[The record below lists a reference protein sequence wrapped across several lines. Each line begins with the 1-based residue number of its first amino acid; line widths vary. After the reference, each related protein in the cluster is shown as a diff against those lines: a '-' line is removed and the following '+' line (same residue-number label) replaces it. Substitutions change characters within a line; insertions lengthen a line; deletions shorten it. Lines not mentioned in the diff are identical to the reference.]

1 MNDDNDLRA
10 LYLASQEDVHAPE
23 QLKERTL
30 ELLDDNDA
38 VLASAALE
46 PAASARKQRFMGLGR
61 KPFYGIAACLALAA
75 LGFGAVQAMMHTNE
89 SAADV
94 GALEMTNLDFTV
106 KAYAAGTQS
115 PLAAG
120 DNGMIVFGHTSDL
133 SQSSPEWDDNGTY
146 TGCLFKVEA
155 EGVKTVQ
162 AHISKGMLYRYD
174 TQNVSYA
181 SNSELLYEASTWK
194 PLKRGLGEHLSA
206 YDKVAVG
213 IANDGLS
220 KDDPN
225 KTYQVQMSKRL
236 GQTAELNYDEGDEG
250 AYFGLWTDE
259 VGDSDAS
266 DDSMR
271 DQFGAIANAFE
282 GAELT
287 VTVTFEDGH
296 TSTQVINLHAGNFL
310 ADWND
315 ASGEDLG
322 ALAIQPTLLED
333 GAEVPESALVL
344 RTVYGEVAS
353 SSGEAFPY
361 ANEPINE
368 YANTTDEPMKLPD
381 DGTGDFLESG
391 VQVELA
397 KDGEALST
405 YASAAT
411 DESSETMLDSK
422 SEKAPSLT
430 VSGISTELVDSLPE
444 STPVEKTEI
453 ARMAPLDYWNRIIEQ
468 RCGFTIDSDWKASDG
483 ASIIHVNYSL
493 ANASDERKLF
503 RVPYMQGLG
512 RIDGSA
518 TFYSAGNSAAPLMF
532 VGTKNDGSTC
542 GWYDNDVATLEPG
555 ESMKV
560 DCYYEVNNSLLS
572 RNDLAIAFG
581 ANGSSNIAVRISLA

>member
-10 LYLASQEDVHAPE
+10 LYLVSQEDVHASE

-38 VLASAALE
+38 ALASAALE

-89 SAADV
+89 GAADV
-94 GALEMTNLDFTV
+94 GALETANLDFTV

-259 VGDSDAS
+259 VGDSDTS

-315 ASGEDLG
+315 GSGEDLG

-333 GAEVPESALVL
+333 GAEVPDSALVL

-353 SSGEAFPY
+353 STSEAFPY

-368 YANTTDEPMKLPD
+368 YANTTDEPMKLPN
-381 DGTGDFLESG
+381 DGTGDFLEDG
-391 VQVELA
+391 VQVEIG
-397 KDGEALST
+397 KDGEVLST
-405 YASAAT
+405 YASAAA

-422 SEKAPSLT
+422 SEKAPSLK
-430 VSGISTELVDSLPE
+430 VSEITTELVDCLPE

-468 RCGFTIDSDWKASDG
+468 RCGFTIGSDWKASDG
-483 ASIIHVNYSL
+483 ASILHVGYSL
-493 ANASDERKLF
+493 TNSSDERKLF

-560 DCYYEVNNSLLS
+560 DCYYEVSNSLLS

-581 ANGSSNIAVRISLA
+581 ANDIPNIAVRISLA

>member
-1 MNDDNDLRA
+1 MNDDNGLRA

-30 ELLDDNDA
+30 ELLDDNDTA
-38 VLASAALE
+38 LASVALE
-46 PAASARKQRFMGLGR
+46 PARKQRFMGLGR

-89 SAADV
+89 GAADV
-94 GALEMTNLDFTV
+94 GALETANLAFTV

-133 SQSSPEWDDNGTY
+133 SQSSPEWDDDGTY

-271 DQFGAIANAFE
+271 DQFGTIANAFE

-315 ASGEDLG
+315 GGGEDLG

-333 GAEVPESALVL
+333 GAEVPDSALVL

-353 SSGEAFPY
+353 STGEAFPY

-368 YANTTDEPMKLPD
+368 YANTTDEPMKLPN
-381 DGTGDFLESG
+381 DGMGDFLENG
-391 VQVELA
+391 VQVEIG
-397 KDGEALST
+397 KDGEVLST

-422 SEKAPSLT
+422 SEQTPSLT
-430 VSGISTELVDSLPE
+430 VNGISTELVDCLPE

-468 RCGFTIDSDWKASDG
+468 RCGFTIGSDWKASDG
-483 ASIIHVNYSL
+483 ASILHVGYSL
-493 ANASDERKLF
+493 TNSSDERKLF

-512 RIDGSA
+512 RIDGGA

-532 VGTKNDGSTC
+532 VGAKNDGSTC
-542 GWYDNDVATLEPG
+542 GWYDNDVATLESG

-560 DCYYEVNNSLLS
+560 DCYYEVSNSLLS

-581 ANGSSNIAVRISLA
+581 ANDIPNIAVRISLA

>member
-10 LYLASQEDVHAPE
+10 LYLASQKDVHAPE

-30 ELLDDNDA
+30 ELLDDNDTA
-38 VLASAALE
+38 LASAALE
-46 PAASARKQRFMGLGR
+46 PARKQRFMGLGR

-89 SAADV
+89 GAADV
-94 GALEMTNLDFTV
+94 GVLETANLDFTV

-146 TGCLFKVEA
+146 TGCLFKIEA

-181 SNSELLYEASTWK
+181 SNSELLYEALTWK

-259 VGDSDAS
+259 MGDSDAS

-271 DQFGAIANAFE
+271 DQFGTIANAFE

-287 VTVTFEDGH
+287 VTVNFEDGH
-296 TSTQVINLHAGNFL
+296 TSTQVISLHAGNFL

-315 ASGEDLG
+315 GSGEDLG

-353 SSGEAFPY
+353 STGEAFPY

-368 YANTTDEPMKLPD
+368 YANTTDEPMKLPN
-381 DGTGDFLESG
+381 DGTGDFLENG
-391 VQVELA
+391 VQVEIG
-397 KDGEALST
+397 KDGEILST

-411 DESSETMLDSK
+411 DESSEAMLDSK
-422 SEKAPSLT
+422 SEKAPSLK
-430 VSGISTELVDSLPE
+430 VSEITTELVDSLPE
-444 STPVEKTEI
+444 DTPVEKTEI

-468 RCGFTIDSDWKASDG
+468 RCGFTIGSDWKASDG
-483 ASIIHVNYSL
+483 ASILHVGYSL
-493 ANASDERKLF
+493 TNSSDERKLF

-512 RIDGSA
+512 RIDGGA
-518 TFYSAGNSAAPLMF
+518 TFYSTGNSEAPLMF

>member
-10 LYLASQEDVHAPE
+10 LYLASQKDVHAPE
-23 QLKERTL
+23 RLKERTL

-38 VLASAALE
+38 ALASAALE
-46 PAASARKQRFMGLGR
+46 PAASVRKQRFMGLGR

-89 SAADV
+89 GAVDV
-94 GALEMTNLDFTV
+94 GALETANLDFAV

-259 VGDSDAS
+259 VGDSGAS
-266 DDSMR
+266 DDSKC
-271 DQFGAIANAFE
+271 DQFGTIANAFE

-287 VTVTFEDGH
+287 VTVTFEDGR

-315 ASGEDLG
+315 GSGEDLG

-333 GAEVPESALVL
+333 GAEVPDSALVL

-353 SSGEAFPY
+353 STGEAFPY

-368 YANTTDEPMKLPD
+368 YANTTDEPMKLPN
-381 DGTGDFLESG
+381 DGTGDFLENG
-391 VQVELA
+391 AQVEIG
-397 KDGEALST
+397 KDGEVLST

-411 DESSETMLDSK
+411 DESSETMLDSR
-422 SEKAPSLT
+422 SEQTPSLT
-430 VSGISTELVDSLPE
+430 VNGISTELVDSLPE
-444 STPVEKTEI
+444 DTPVEKTEI

-483 ASIIHVNYSL
+483 ASILHVGYSL
-493 ANASDERKLF
+493 TNSSDERKLF

-512 RIDGSA
+512 RIDGGA
-518 TFYSAGNSAAPLMF
+518 TFYSTGNSEAPLMF

>member
-10 LYLASQEDVHAPE
+10 LYLASQKDVHAPE

-38 VLASAALE
+38 ALASAALE
-46 PAASARKQRFMGLGR
+46 PAASARKQRFMGIGR
-61 KPFYGIAACLALAA
+61 KPLYGIAACLALAA

-89 SAADV
+89 GAADV
-94 GALEMTNLDFTV
+94 GALETANLDFMV

-266 DDSMR
+266 DDSKC
-271 DQFGAIANAFE
+271 DQFGAISNAFE

-287 VTVTFEDGH
+287 VTVTFEDGR

-315 ASGEDLG
+315 GGGEDLG

-333 GAEVPESALVL
+333 GADVPDSALVL

-353 SSGEAFPY
+353 STSEAFPY

-368 YANTTDEPMKLPD
+368 YANITDEPMRLPD
-381 DGTGDFLESG
+381 DGTGDFLENG
-391 VQVELA
+391 VQVEIG
-397 KDGEALST
+397 KDGEVLST

-422 SEKAPSLT
+422 SEKVPSLK
-430 VSGISTELVDSLPE
+430 VSEITTELVDCLPE

-483 ASIIHVNYSL
+483 ASILHVGYSL
-493 ANASDERKLF
+493 TNSSDERKLF
-503 RVPYMQGLG
+503 RVPSMQSLG

-518 TFYSAGNSAAPLMF
+518 SFYCAGNSAAPLMF
-532 VGTKNDGSTC
+532 VGAKNDGSTC

-560 DCYYEVNNSLLS
+560 DCYYEVSNSLLS

-581 ANGSSNIAVRISLA
+581 ANDIPNIAVRISLA

>member
-1 MNDDNDLRA
+1 MNEDNDLRT
-10 LYLASQEDVHAPE
+10 LYLASQKDVHASE
-23 QLKERTL
+23 RLKERTL

-38 VLASAALE
+38 ALASATLE
-46 PAASARKQRFMGLGR
+46 PAASARKHYFMRFGR
-61 KPFYGIAACLALAA
+61 KSLYGIAACLALAA
-75 LGFGAVQAMMHTNE
+75 LGFGAVQTMAHMNDGNV
-89 SAADV
+89 DV
-94 GALEMTNLDFTV
+94 GAVEATNLDFTV

-225 KTYQVQMSKRL
+225 KTYQVQTSKRL
-236 GQTAELNYDEGDEG
+236 GQTAELNYDEGDG
-250 AYFGLWTDE
+250 NTYFGLWTDE

-266 DDSMR
+266 DGSKC

-287 VTVTFEDGH
+287 VTVTFEDGR

-315 ASGEDLG
+315 GSGEDLG

-333 GAEVPESALVL
+333 GADVPDSALVL

-353 SSGEAFPY
+353 STGEAFPY

-368 YANTTDEPMKLPD
+368 YENTTDEPMKLPN
-381 DGTGDFLESG
+381 DGTGDFLEDG
-391 VQVELA
+391 VQVEIG
-397 KDGEALST
+397 KDGEVLST

-422 SEKAPSLT
+422 SEQTPSLT
-430 VSGISTELVDSLPE
+430 VNGISTELVDSLPE
-444 STPVEKTEI
+444 DTPVEKTEI

-468 RCGFTIDSDWKASDG
+468 RCGFTIGSDWKASDG
-483 ASIIHVNYSL
+483 ASILHVGYSL
-493 ANASDERKLF
+493 TNSSDERKLF
-503 RVPYMQGLG
+503 RVPSMQSLG

-532 VGTKNDGSTC
+532 ASSKNDGSTC
-542 GWYDNDVATLEPG
+542 SWYDNDVATLEPG

-560 DCYYEVNNSLLS
+560 DCYYEVSNSLLS

-581 ANGSSNIAVRISLA
+581 ANDIPNIAVRISLA

>member
-10 LYLASQEDVHAPE
+10 LYLASQKDVHAPE

-30 ELLDDNDA
+30 ELLDDNDTA
-38 VLASAALE
+38 LASATLE
-46 PAASARKQRFMGLGR
+46 LARKQRFMGIGR

-89 SAADV
+89 GAADV
-94 GALEMTNLDFTV
+94 GALETANLDFTV

-133 SQSSPEWDDNGTY
+133 SQNSPEWDDNGTY

-181 SNSELLYEASTWK
+181 SDSELLYEASTWK

-206 YDKVAVG
+206 YDEVAVG

-236 GQTAELNYDEGDEG
+236 GQTAELNYDEGDG
-250 AYFGLWTDE
+250 NTYFGLWTDE

-266 DDSMR
+266 DDSKC

-287 VTVTFEDGH
+287 VTVTFEDGR

-315 ASGEDLG
+315 GSGEDLG

-353 SSGEAFPY
+353 STGEAFPY

-368 YANTTDEPMKLPD
+368 YANITDEPMRLSD

-397 KDGEALST
+397 KDSEVLST

-422 SEKAPSLT
+422 NEQTPSLT
-430 VSGISTELVDSLPE
+430 VNGISTELVDSLPE
-444 STPVEKTEI
+444 GTPVEKTEI

-468 RCGFTIDSDWKASDG
+468 RCGFTIGSDWKASDG
-483 ASIIHVNYSL
+483 ASILHVGYSL
-493 ANASDERKLF
+493 TNSSDERKLF

-512 RIDGSA
+512 RIDGGA

-532 VGTKNDGSTC
+532 VGAKNDGSTC

-560 DCYYEVNNSLLS
+560 DCYYEVSNSLLS

-581 ANGSSNIAVRISLA
+581 ANDIPNIAVRISLA

>member
-38 VLASAALE
+38 ALASAALE

-89 SAADV
+89 GAADV
-94 GALEMTNLDFTV
+94 GVLETANLDFTV

-181 SNSELLYEASTWK
+181 SDSELLYEALTWK

-259 VGDSDAS
+259 VGDSDTS

-271 DQFGAIANAFE
+271 DQFGTIAKAFE

-315 ASGEDLG
+315 GSGEDLG

-353 SSGEAFPY
+353 STSEAFPY

-397 KDGEALST
+397 KDGEVLST
-405 YASAAT
+405 YASAAA

-422 SEKAPSLT
+422 NELTPSLK
-430 VSGISTELVDSLPE
+430 VSEITTELVDSLPE

-468 RCGFTIDSDWKASDG
+468 RCGFTIGSDWKASDG
-483 ASIIHVNYSL
+483 ASILHVGYSL
-493 ANASDERKLF
+493 TNSSDERKLF

-512 RIDGSA
+512 RIDGGA
-518 TFYSAGNSAAPLMF
+518 TFYSTGNSEAPLMF

-560 DCYYEVNNSLLS
+560 DCYYEVSNSLLS

-581 ANGSSNIAVRISLA
+581 ANDIPNIAVRISLA

>member
-10 LYLASQEDVHAPE
+10 LYLASQEDVHVPE
-23 QLKERTL
+23 RLKERTL

-38 VLASAALE
+38 ALTSAALE
-46 PAASARKQRFMGLGR
+46 HAASARKQRFMGLGR

-89 SAADV
+89 GAADV
-94 GALEMTNLDFTV
+94 GALETTNLDFTV

-146 TGCLFKVEA
+146 TGCLFKIEA

-181 SNSELLYEASTWK
+181 SNSELLYEALTWK

-220 KDDPN
+220 KDDSN
-225 KTYQVQMSKRL
+225 KTYQVQTSKRL

-287 VTVTFEDGH
+287 VTVTFEDGR

-315 ASGEDLG
+315 GSGEDLG

-353 SSGEAFPY
+353 STGEAFPY
-361 ANEPINE
+361 ANEPVNE
-368 YANTTDEPMKLPD
+368 YANTTDEPMKLPN
-381 DGTGDFLESG
+381 DGTGDFLENG
-391 VQVELA
+391 VQVEIG

-405 YASAAT
+405 YASAAA

-422 SEKAPSLT
+422 NEQTPSLK
-430 VSGISTELVDSLPE
+430 VSEITTELVDSLPE

-468 RCGFTIDSDWKASDG
+468 RCGFTIGSDWKASDG
-483 ASIIHVNYSL
+483 ASILHVGYSL
-493 ANASDERKLF
+493 TNSSDERKFF

-512 RIDGSA
+512 RIDGGA
-518 TFYSAGNSAAPLMF
+518 TFYSTGNSEAPLMF

-542 GWYDNDVATLEPG
+542 GWYDNDVATLVPG

-560 DCYYEVNNSLLS
+560 DCYYEVSNSLLS

>member
-10 LYLASQEDVHAPE
+10 LYLASQKDVHAPE

-30 ELLDDNDA
+30 ELLDDNDTA
-38 VLASAALE
+38 LASAAFE
-46 PAASARKQRFMGLGR
+46 PARKQRFMGIGR

-89 SAADV
+89 GAADV
-94 GALEMTNLDFTV
+94 GALETANLDFTV

-206 YDKVAVG
+206 YDKVTVG

-259 VGDSDAS
+259 VGDSGAP

-271 DQFGAIANAFE
+271 DQFGTIANAFE

-287 VTVTFEDGH
+287 VTVTFEDGRA
-296 TSTQVINLHAGNFL
+296 STQVIELHAGNFL

-315 ASGEDLG
+315 GGGEDLG

-353 SSGEAFPY
+353 STSEAFPY

-397 KDGEALST
+397 KDNEVLST

-422 SEKAPSLT
+422 NEQTPSLT
-430 VSGISTELVDSLPE
+430 VNGISTELVDCLPE

-468 RCGFTIDSDWKASDG
+468 RCGFTIDPDWTASDG
-483 ASIIHVNYSL
+483 ASILHVGYSL
-493 ANASDERKLF
+493 TNSSDERKLF

-512 RIDGSA
+512 RIDGGA
-518 TFYSAGNSAAPLMF
+518 TFFSTGNSEAPLMF
-532 VGTKNDGSTC
+532 VGTKSNGSTC

-560 DCYYEVNNSLLS
+560 DCYYEVSNSLLS

-581 ANGSSNIAVRISLA
+581 ANDIPNIAVRISLA

>member
-10 LYLASQEDVHAPE
+10 LYLASQKDVHAPE

-30 ELLDDNDA
+30 ELLDDNDTA
-38 VLASAALE
+38 LASAALE
-46 PAASARKQRFMGLGR
+46 PARKQRFMGIGR
-61 KPFYGIAACLALAA
+61 KPLYGIAACLALAA
-75 LGFGAVQAMMHTNE
+75 LGFGAVQAMMHTNGG
-89 SAADV
+89 AADV
-94 GALEMTNLDFTV
+94 GALETSNLDFAV

-133 SQSSPEWDDNGTY
+133 SQNLPEWDDNGTY

-259 VGDSDAS
+259 VGDSDTS
-266 DDSMR
+266 DDSKC

-287 VTVTFEDGH
+287 VTVTFEDGR

-315 ASGEDLG
+315 GSGEDLG

-333 GAEVPESALVL
+333 GAEVPDSALVL

-353 SSGEAFPY
+353 STGEAFPY

-368 YANTTDEPMKLPD
+368 YENTTDEPMKLPN
-381 DGTGDFLESG
+381 DGTGDFLENG
-391 VQVELA
+391 VQVEIG
-397 KDGEALST
+397 KDGEVLST

-411 DESSETMLDSK
+411 DESSETMLDSR
-422 SEKAPSLT
+422 SEQTPSLK
-430 VSGISTELVDSLPE
+430 VSEITTELVDCLPE

-483 ASIIHVNYSL
+483 ASILHVGYSL
-493 ANASDERKLF
+493 TNGSDERKLF
-503 RVPYMQGLG
+503 RVPSMQSLG
-512 RIDGSA
+512 RIDGGA

-532 VGTKNDGSTC
+532 DGSKNDGSTC

-560 DCYYEVNNSLLS
+560 DCYYEVSNSLLS

-581 ANGSSNIAVRISLA
+581 ANDIPNIAVRISLA

>member
-10 LYLASQEDVHAPE
+10 LYLASQKDVHAPE

-38 VLASAALE
+38 ALASAALE

-89 SAADV
+89 GSADV
-94 GALEMTNLDFTV
+94 GALETAKLDFTV

-120 DNGMIVFGHTSDL
+120 DTGMIVFGHTSDL

-146 TGCLFKVEA
+146 TGCLFKIEA

-174 TQNVSYA
+174 TQNVSHA
-181 SNSELLYEASTWK
+181 SDSELLYEALTWK

-206 YDKVAVG
+206 YDEVAVG

-225 KTYQVQMSKRL
+225 KTYQVQTSKRL
-236 GQTAELNYDEGDEG
+236 GQTAELNYDEGDG
-250 AYFGLWTDE
+250 NTYFGLWTDE
-259 VGDSDAS
+259 AGDSDAS

-271 DQFGAIANAFE
+271 DQFGTIANAFE

-287 VTVTFEDGH
+287 VTVTFEDGR
-296 TSTQVINLHAGNFL
+296 TSTQTIDLHAGNFL
-310 ADWND
+310 ADWGDGNK
-315 ASGEDLG
+315 EDLG

-333 GAEVPESALVL
+333 GAEVPDSALVL
-344 RTVYGEVAS
+344 RTVYGEVVS
-353 SSGEAFPY
+353 STSEAFPY

-368 YANTTDEPMKLPD
+368 YANTTDEPMKLPN
-381 DGTGDFLESG
+381 DGTGDFLEDG
-391 VQVELA
+391 VQVEIG
-397 KDGEALST
+397 KDGEVLST

-422 SEKAPSLT
+422 SEQTPSLA
-430 VSGISTELVDSLPE
+430 VNGISTELVDCLPE

-483 ASIIHVNYSL
+483 ASIIHVN
-493 ANASDERKLF
+493 
-503 RVPYMQGLG
+503 
-512 RIDGSA
+512 
-518 TFYSAGNSAAPLMF
+518 
-532 VGTKNDGSTC
+532 
-542 GWYDNDVATLEPG
+542 
-555 ESMKV
+555 
-560 DCYYEVNNSLLS
+560 
-572 RNDLAIAFG
+572 
-581 ANGSSNIAVRISLA
+581 

>member
-38 VLASAALE
+38 ALASAALE

-89 SAADV
+89 GAADV
-94 GALEMTNLDFTV
+94 GALETANLDFTV

-146 TGCLFKVEA
+146 TGCLFKVGA

-259 VGDSDAS
+259 MGDSDAS

-287 VTVTFEDGH
+287 VTVTFEDGR

-322 ALAIQPTLLED
+322 TLAIQPTFLED

-353 SSGEAFPY
+353 STGEAFPY

-368 YANTTDEPMKLPD
+368 YANTTDEPMKLPN
-381 DGTGDFLESG
+381 DGTGDFLENG
-391 VQVELA
+391 VQVEIG
-397 KDGEALST
+397 KDGEVLST
-405 YASAAT
+405 YASAAA
-411 DESSETMLDSK
+411 DESSEAMLDSK
-422 SEKAPSLT
+422 SEKAPSLK
-430 VSGISTELVDSLPE
+430 VSEIATELVDSLPE

-468 RCGFTIDSDWKASDG
+468 RCGFTIGSDWKASDG
-483 ASIIHVNYSL
+483 ASILHVGYSL
-493 ANASDERKLF
+493 TNSSDERKLF

-512 RIDGSA
+512 RIDGGA
-518 TFYSAGNSAAPLMF
+518 TFYGAGNSAAPLMF
-532 VGTKNDGSTC
+532 VGAKNDGSTC

-560 DCYYEVNNSLLS
+560 DCYYEVSNSLLS

-581 ANGSSNIAVRISLA
+581 ANGIPNIAVRISLA

>member
-10 LYLASQEDVHAPE
+10 LYLVLQEDVHAPE
-23 QLKERTL
+23 RLKERTL

-75 LGFGAVQAMMHTNE
+75 LGFGALQAMMHTNE
-89 SAADV
+89 GAADV
-94 GALEMTNLDFTV
+94 GALETANLDFTV

-133 SQSSPEWDDNGTY
+133 SQSSPEWDDYGTY

-259 VGDSDAS
+259 VGDSDTS

-310 ADWND
+310 ADWNN

-353 SSGEAFPY
+353 STSEAFPY
-361 ANEPINE
+361 ANESINE
-368 YANTTDEPMKLPD
+368 YANTTDEPMKLPN
-381 DGTGDFLESG
+381 DGTGDFLENG
-391 VQVELA
+391 VQVEIA
-397 KDGEALST
+397 KDGEVLST

-422 SEKAPSLT
+422 NEQTPSLT
-430 VSGISTELVDSLPE
+430 VNGISTELVDSLPE
-444 STPVEKTEI
+444 DTPVEKTEI

-493 ANASDERKLF
+493 TNSSDERKLF
-503 RVPYMQGLG
+503 RVPSMQSLG

-532 VGTKNDGSTC
+532 AGSKNDGSTC

-560 DCYYEVNNSLLS
+560 DCYYEVSNSLLS

-581 ANGSSNIAVRISLA
+581 ANDTPNIAVRISLA

>member
-10 LYLASQEDVHAPE
+10 LYLASQEDVHAPD

-38 VLASAALE
+38 ALASAALE

-89 SAADV
+89 GAADV
-94 GALEMTNLDFTV
+94 GALETANLDFTV

-133 SQSSPEWDDNGTY
+133 SQSSPGWDDNGTY

-162 AHISKGMLYRYD
+162 AHISKGMLYRYY

-271 DQFGAIANAFE
+271 DQFGTIANAFE

-315 ASGEDLG
+315 GSGEDLG

-353 SSGEAFPY
+353 STGEAFPY

-368 YANTTDEPMKLPD
+368 YANTTDEPMKLPN
-381 DGTGDFLESG
+381 DGTGDFLENG
-391 VQVELA
+391 VQVEIG
-397 KDGEALST
+397 KDGEVLST
-405 YASAAT
+405 YASAAA

-422 SEKAPSLT
+422 SEKAPSLK
-430 VSGISTELVDSLPE
+430 VSEITTELVDCLPE

-483 ASIIHVNYSL
+483 ASILHVGYSL
-493 ANASDERKLF
+493 TNSSDERKLF

-532 VGTKNDGSTC
+532 VGAKNDGSTC
-542 GWYDNDVATLEPG
+542 GWYDNDVATLETG

-560 DCYYEVNNSLLS
+560 DCYYEVSNSLLS

-581 ANGSSNIAVRISLA
+581 ANGSSNIAVRISLS

>member
-23 QLKERTL
+23 QLKEGTL

-38 VLASAALE
+38 ALASAALE

-89 SAADV
+89 GAADV
-94 GALEMTNLDFTV
+94 GALETANLDFTV

-236 GQTAELNYDEGDEG
+236 GQTAELNYDEGDG
-250 AYFGLWTDE
+250 NTYFGLWTDE
-259 VGDSDAS
+259 VGNSGAS
-266 DDSMR
+266 DDSKC

-315 ASGEDLG
+315 GSGEDLG

-344 RTVYGEVAS
+344 RTVYGEVS
-353 SSGEAFPY
+353 SSTREAFPY

-368 YANTTDEPMKLPD
+368 YANTTDEPMKLPN

-397 KDGEALST
+397 KASEVLST

-422 SEKAPSLT
+422 NEQTPSLT
-430 VSGISTELVDSLPE
+430 VNGISTELVDSLPE

-468 RCGFTIDSDWKASDG
+468 RCGFTIGSDWKASDG
-483 ASIIHVNYSL
+483 ASILHVGYSL
-493 ANASDERKLF
+493 TNCSDERKLF

-518 TFYSAGNSAAPLMF
+518 TFYGAGNSAAPLMF
-532 VGTKNDGSTC
+532 VGAKNDGYTC

-555 ESMKV
+555 ESMKI
-560 DCYYEVNNSLLS
+560 DCYYEVSNSLLS

-581 ANGSSNIAVRISLA
+581 ANDIPNIAVRISPA

>member
-23 QLKERTL
+23 RLKERTL

-38 VLASAALE
+38 ALASAALE

-89 SAADV
+89 GAADV
-94 GALEMTNLDFTV
+94 GALETANLDFTV

-250 AYFGLWTDE
+250 TYFGLWTDE
-259 VGDSDAS
+259 MGDSDAS

-287 VTVTFEDGH
+287 VTVTFEDGR

-353 SSGEAFPY
+353 STSEAFPY
-361 ANEPINE
+361 ANEPINK
-368 YANTTDEPMKLPD
+368 YANTTDEPMKLPN
-381 DGTGDFLESG
+381 DGTGDFLENG
-391 VQVELA
+391 VQVEIG
-397 KDGEALST
+397 KEGEVLST
-405 YASAAT
+405 YASAAA
-411 DESSETMLDSK
+411 DESSEAMLDSK
-422 SEKAPSLT
+422 SEKAPSLK
-430 VSGISTELVDSLPE
+430 VSEITTELVDCLPE

-468 RCGFTIDSDWKASDG
+468 RCGFTIGSDWKASDG
-483 ASIIHVNYSL
+483 ASILHVGYSL
-493 ANASDERKLF
+493 TNSSDERKLF
-503 RVPYMQGLG
+503 RVPSMQSLG

-518 TFYSAGNSAAPLMF
+518 TFYSAGNSEAPLMF
-532 VGTKNDGSTC
+532 VGAKNDGSTC

>member
-38 VLASAALE
+38 ALASAALE
-46 PAASARKQRFMGLGR
+46 PARKQRFMGLGR
-61 KPFYGIAACLALAA
+61 KPLYGIAACLALAA

-89 SAADV
+89 GAADV
-94 GALEMTNLDFTV
+94 GALETANLDFTV

-146 TGCLFKVEA
+146 TGCLFKIEA

-259 VGDSDAS
+259 VGDSDTS

-315 ASGEDLG
+315 ASSEDLG

-353 SSGEAFPY
+353 STSEAFPY
-361 ANEPINE
+361 ANESINE
-368 YANTTDEPMKLPD
+368 YANTTDEPMKLPN
-381 DGTGDFLESG
+381 DGTGDFLENG
-391 VQVELA
+391 VQVEIG
-397 KDGEALST
+397 KEGEVLST
-405 YASAAT
+405 YASAAA
-411 DESSETMLDSK
+411 DESSEAMLDSK
-422 SEKAPSLT
+422 SEKAPSLK
-430 VSGISTELVDSLPE
+430 VSEITTELVDCLPE

-493 ANASDERKLF
+493 TNGSDERKLF

-512 RIDGSA
+512 RIDGGA
-518 TFYSAGNSAAPLMF
+518 TFYSTGNSEAPLMF

-542 GWYDNDVATLEPG
+542 GWYDNDVAMLEPG

>member
-10 LYLASQEDVHAPE
+10 LYLASQKDVHAPE

-38 VLASAALE
+38 ALASAALE

-89 SAADV
+89 GAADV
-94 GALEMTNLDFTV
+94 GVLETANLDFTV

-259 VGDSDAS
+259 VGDSDTS

-271 DQFGAIANAFE
+271 DQFGTIANAFE

-353 SSGEAFPY
+353 STSEAFPY
-361 ANEPINE
+361 ANESINE
-368 YANTTDEPMKLPD
+368 YANTTDEPMKLPN
-381 DGTGDFLESG
+381 DGTGDFLENG
-391 VQVELA
+391 VQVEIG
-397 KDGEALST
+397 KEGEVLST
-405 YASAAT
+405 YASAAA

-422 SEKAPSLT
+422 NELTPSLK
-430 VSGISTELVDSLPE
+430 VSEITTELVDSLPE

-468 RCGFTIDSDWKASDG
+468 RCGFTIGSDWKASDG
-483 ASIIHVNYSL
+483 ASILHVGYSL
-493 ANASDERKLF
+493 TNSSDERKLF
-503 RVPYMQGLG
+503 RVPYLQGLG
-512 RIDGSA
+512 RIDGGA
-518 TFYSAGNSAAPLMF
+518 TFYSTGNSEAPLMF

-560 DCYYEVNNSLLS
+560 DCYYEVSNSLLS

-581 ANGSSNIAVRISLA
+581 ANDIPNIAVRISLA

>member
-38 VLASAALE
+38 ALASAALE
-46 PAASARKQRFMGLGR
+46 PAASARKQRFMGFGR
-61 KPFYGIAACLALAA
+61 KPLYGIAACLALAA

-89 SAADV
+89 GDADV
-94 GALEMTNLDFTV
+94 GALETANLDFTV

-115 PLAAG
+115 PLAVG

-133 SQSSPEWDDNGTY
+133 SQNSPEWDDNGTY
-146 TGCLFKVEA
+146 TGCLFKIEA

-181 SNSELLYEASTWK
+181 SDSELLYEALTWK
-194 PLKRGLGEHLSA
+194 PLKRGIGEHLSA
-206 YDKVAVG
+206 YDEVAVG
-213 IANDGLS
+213 ISNDGLS

-236 GQTAELNYDEGDEG
+236 GQTAELNYDEGDG
-250 AYFGLWTDE
+250 NTYFGLWTDE
-259 VGDSDAS
+259 VGDSDTS
-266 DDSMR
+266 DDSKC

-287 VTVTFEDGH
+287 VTVTFEDGR

-353 SSGEAFPY
+353 STGEAFPY

-368 YANTTDEPMKLPD
+368 YANTTDEPMKLPN
-381 DGTGDFLESG
+381 DGMGDFLENG
-391 VQVELA
+391 VPVEIG
-397 KDGEALST
+397 KDGEVLST

-411 DESSETMLDSK
+411 DESSETMLDSR
-422 SEKAPSLT
+422 SEQTPSLS
-430 VSGISTELVDSLPE
+430 VNGISTELVDSLPE
-444 STPVEKTEI
+444 GTPVEKTEI

-468 RCGFTIDSDWKASDG
+468 RCGFTIGSDWKASDG
-483 ASIIHVNYSL
+483 ASILHVGYSL
-493 ANASDERKLF
+493 TNSSDERKLF
-503 RVPYMQGLG
+503 RMPYMQGLG
-512 RIDGSA
+512 RIDGGA
-518 TFYSAGNSAAPLMF
+518 TFYSTGNSEAPLMF

-555 ESMKV
+555 ESLQV
-560 DCYYEVNNSLLS
+560 DCYYEVSNSLLS

-581 ANGSSNIAVRISLA
+581 ANDTPNIAVRISLA

>member
-23 QLKERTL
+23 QLKEGTL

-38 VLASAALE
+38 ALASAALE

-89 SAADV
+89 GAADV
-94 GALEMTNLDFTV
+94 GALETANLDFTV

-236 GQTAELNYDEGDEG
+236 GQTAELNYDEGDG
-250 AYFGLWTDE
+250 NTYFGLWTDE
-259 VGDSDAS
+259 VGNSGAS
-266 DDSMR
+266 DDSKC

-315 ASGEDLG
+315 GSGEDLG

-344 RTVYGEVAS
+344 RTVYGEVS
-353 SSGEAFPY
+353 SSTREAFPY

-368 YANTTDEPMKLPD
+368 YANTTDEPMKLPN

-397 KDGEALST
+397 KASEVLST

-422 SEKAPSLT
+422 NEQTPSLT
-430 VSGISTELVDSLPE
+430 VNGISTELVDSLPE

-468 RCGFTIDSDWKASDG
+468 RCGFTIGSDWKASDG
-483 ASIIHVNYSL
+483 ASILHVGYSL
-493 ANASDERKLF
+493 TNCSDERKLF

-518 TFYSAGNSAAPLMF
+518 TFYGAGNSAAPLMF
-532 VGTKNDGSTC
+532 VGAKNDGSTC

-555 ESMKV
+555 ESMKI
-560 DCYYEVNNSLLS
+560 DCYYEVSNSLLS

-581 ANGSSNIAVRISLA
+581 ANDIPNIAVRISPA

>member
-10 LYLASQEDVHAPE
+10 LYLASQEDVHVPE

-38 VLASAALE
+38 ALTSAALE

-89 SAADV
+89 GAANV
-94 GALEMTNLDFTV
+94 GALETANLDFTV

-259 VGDSDAS
+259 VGVSDTS

-287 VTVTFEDGH
+287 VTVTFEDGR

-333 GAEVPESALVL
+333 GADVPDSALVL

-353 SSGEAFPY
+353 STSEAFPY

-368 YANTTDEPMKLPD
+368 YANTTDEPMKLPN
-381 DGTGDFLESG
+381 DGTGDFLENG
-391 VQVELA
+391 VQVEIG
-397 KDGEALST
+397 KEGEALST
-405 YASAAT
+405 YASAAA
-411 DESSETMLDSK
+411 DESSEAMLDSK
-422 SEKAPSLT
+422 NEQTPSLT
-430 VSGISTELVDSLPE
+430 VNGISTELVDCLPE

-453 ARMAPLDYWNRIIEQ
+453 ARMAPLDYWNRIIDQ
-468 RCGFTIDSDWKASDG
+468 RCGFTIGSDWKASDG
-483 ASIIHVNYSL
+483 ASILHVGYSL
-493 ANASDERKLF
+493 INSSDERKLF

-512 RIDGSA
+512 RIDGGA
-518 TFYSAGNSAAPLMF
+518 TFYSTGNSEAPLMF

-560 DCYYEVNNSLLS
+560 DCYYEVSNSLLS

-581 ANGSSNIAVRISLA
+581 ANDIPNIAVRISLA

>member
-1 MNDDNDLRA
+1 MNEDNDLRT
-10 LYLASQEDVHAPE
+10 LYLASQKDVHASE
-23 QLKERTL
+23 RLKERTL

-38 VLASAALE
+38 ALASATLE
-46 PAASARKQRFMGLGR
+46 PAASARKHYFMRFGR
-61 KPFYGIAACLALAA
+61 KSLYGIAACLALAA
-75 LGFGAVQAMMHTNE
+75 LGFGAVQTMAHMNDGNV
-89 SAADV
+89 DV
-94 GALEMTNLDFTV
+94 GAVEATNLDFTV

-259 VGDSDAS
+259 VGDSDTS

-271 DQFGAIANAFE
+271 DQFGAISNAFE

-333 GAEVPESALVL
+333 GAEVPDSALVL

-353 SSGEAFPY
+353 STSEAFPY

-368 YANTTDEPMKLPD
+368 YANTTDEPMKLPN
-381 DGTGDFLESG
+381 DGTGDFLEDG
-391 VQVELA
+391 VQVEIG
-397 KDGEALST
+397 KDGEVLST

-422 SEKAPSLT
+422 SEQTPSLA
-430 VSGISTELVDSLPE
+430 VNGISTELVDCLPE

-483 ASIIHVNYSL
+483 ASILHVGYSL
-493 ANASDERKLF
+493 TNSSDERKLF
-503 RVPYMQGLG
+503 RVPSMQSLG

-532 VGTKNDGSTC
+532 VGAKNDGSTC

-555 ESMKV
+555 ESMKI
-560 DCYYEVNNSLLS
+560 DCYYEVSNSLLN

-581 ANGSSNIAVRISLA
+581 ANDIPNIAVRISLA

>member
-10 LYLASQEDVHAPE
+10 LYLASQKDVHAPE

-30 ELLDDNDA
+30 ELLDDNDTA
-38 VLASAALE
+38 LASAALE
-46 PAASARKQRFMGLGR
+46 PARKQRFMGIGR
-61 KPFYGIAACLALAA
+61 KPFCRIAACLALAA
-75 LGFGAVQAMMHTNE
+75 LGFGAVQVMMHANGG
-89 SAADV
+89 AADV
-94 GALEMTNLDFTV
+94 GALETSNLDFTV

-133 SQSSPEWDDNGTY
+133 SQNSPEWDDNGTY

-181 SNSELLYEASTWK
+181 SDSELLWEALTWK

-266 DDSMR
+266 DDSKC
-271 DQFGAIANAFE
+271 DQFGTISNAFE

-287 VTVTFEDGH
+287 VTVTFEDGR

-315 ASGEDLG
+315 GGGEDLG

-333 GAEVPESALVL
+333 SAEVPDSALVL

-353 SSGEAFPY
+353 STSEAFPY

-368 YANTTDEPMKLPD
+368 YANITDEPMKLPD

-397 KDGEALST
+397 KASEVLST

-422 SEKAPSLT
+422 REQTPSLT
-430 VSGISTELVDSLPE
+430 VNGISTELVDCLPE

-468 RCGFTIDSDWKASDG
+468 RCGFTIDSNWKASDG
-483 ASIIHVNYSL
+483 ASILHVGYSL
-493 ANASDERKLF
+493 TNSSDERKLF
-503 RVPYMQGLG
+503 RVPSMQSLG

-532 VGTKNDGSTC
+532 AGSKNDGSTC

-560 DCYYEVNNSLLS
+560 DCYYEVSNSLSS

-581 ANGSSNIAVRISLA
+581 ANDIPNIAVRISLA

>member
-38 VLASAALE
+38 ALASAALE

-75 LGFGAVQAMMHTNE
+75 LGFGAVQTMMHTNE
-89 SAADV
+89 GAADV
-94 GALEMTNLDFTV
+94 GVLETANLDFTV

-236 GQTAELNYDEGDEG
+236 GQTAELNYDEGDG
-250 AYFGLWTDE
+250 NTYFGLWTDE
-259 VGDSDAS
+259 VGDSDTS
-266 DDSMR
+266 DDSKC

-287 VTVTFEDGH
+287 VTVTFEDGR

-315 ASGEDLG
+315 GSGEDLG

-353 SSGEAFPY
+353 STGEAFPY

-368 YANTTDEPMKLPD
+368 YANTTDEPMKLPND
-381 DGTGDFLESG
+381 DTGDFLENG
-391 VQVELA
+391 VQVEIG
-397 KDGEALST
+397 KEGEVLST
-405 YASAAT
+405 YASAAA
-411 DESSETMLDSK
+411 DESSEAMLDSK
-422 SEKAPSLT
+422 SEKAPSLK
-430 VSGISTELVDSLPE
+430 VSEITTELVDSLPE
-444 STPVEKTEI
+444 DTPVEKTEI

-468 RCGFTIDSDWKASDG
+468 RCGFTIGSDWKASDG
-483 ASIIHVNYSL
+483 ASILHVGYSL
-493 ANASDERKLF
+493 TNSSDERKLF

-512 RIDGSA
+512 RIDDGA
-518 TFYSAGNSAAPLMF
+518 TFYSTGNSEAPLMF
-532 VGTKNDGSTC
+532 VGAKNDGSTC

-560 DCYYEVNNSLLS
+560 DCYYEVSNSLLS

>member
-38 VLASAALE
+38 ALASAALE

-89 SAADV
+89 GAANV
-94 GALEMTNLDFTV
+94 GALETANLDFTV

-155 EGVKTVQ
+155 EGVETVQ

-236 GQTAELNYDEGDEG
+236 GQTAELNYDEGDG
-250 AYFGLWTDE
+250 NTYFGLWTDE
-259 VGDSDAS
+259 VGDSGAS

-271 DQFGAIANAFE
+271 DQFGTIANAFE

-310 ADWND
+310 ADWYD

-333 GAEVPESALVL
+333 GAEVPDSALVL

-353 SSGEAFPY
+353 STSEAFPY

-368 YANTTDEPMKLPD
+368 YANTTDEPMKLPN
-381 DGTGDFLESG
+381 DGTGDFLEDG
-391 VQVELA
+391 VQVEIG
-397 KDGEALST
+397 KDGEVLST

-422 SEKAPSLT
+422 SEQTPSLT
-430 VSGISTELVDSLPE
+430 VNGISTELVDCLPE
-444 STPVEKTEI
+444 DTPVEKTEI

-468 RCGFTIDSDWKASDG
+468 RCGFTIGSDWKASDG

-493 ANASDERKLF
+493 ANGSDERKLF
-503 RVPYMQGLG
+503 RVPSMQSLG

-518 TFYSAGNSAAPLMF
+518 TFYSAGNSVAPLMF
-532 VGTKNDGSTC
+532 VGAKNDGSTC

-555 ESMKV
+555 ESMKI
-560 DCYYEVNNSLLS
+560 DCYYEVSNSLLS

-581 ANGSSNIAVRISLA
+581 ANDIPNIAVRISLA

>member
-1 MNDDNDLRA
+1 MNEDNGLRA
-10 LYLASQEDVHAPE
+10 LYCASQNDVHASE

-30 ELLDDNDA
+30 ELIGDSDGA
-38 VLASAALE
+38 LAPATFKS
-46 PAASARKQRFMGLGR
+46 AASARKQRFMGLGR

-89 SAADV
+89 GAADV
-94 GALEMTNLDFTV
+94 GALETANLDFTV

-133 SQSSPEWDDNGTY
+133 SQNSPEWDDNGTY

-259 VGDSDAS
+259 VGDSDTS

-282 GAELT
+282 GTELT

-310 ADWND
+310 ADWNEG
-315 ASGEDLG
+315 SGEDLG

-333 GAEVPESALVL
+333 GAEVPDSSLVL

-353 SSGEAFPY
+353 STGEAFPY

-368 YANTTDEPMKLPD
+368 YANTTDEPMKLPN
-381 DGTGDFLESG
+381 DGTGDFLENG
-391 VQVELA
+391 VQVEIG
-397 KDGEALST
+397 KDGEVLST

-411 DESSETMLDSK
+411 DESSETMLDSR
-422 SEKAPSLT
+422 SEQAPSLT
-430 VSGISTELVDSLPE
+430 VNGISTELVDCLPE

-483 ASIIHVNYSL
+483 ASILHVGYSL
-493 ANASDERKLF
+493 TNSSDERKLF

-518 TFYSAGNSAAPLMF
+518 TFYGAGNSAAPLMF
-532 VGTKNDGSTC
+532 VGAKNDGSTC

-560 DCYYEVNNSLLS
+560 DCYYEVSNSLLS

-581 ANGSSNIAVRISLA
+581 ANDIPNIAVRISLA

>member
-38 VLASAALE
+38 ALASAALE

-89 SAADV
+89 GAADV
-94 GALEMTNLDFTV
+94 GALETANLDFTV

-259 VGDSDAS
+259 VGDSDGS

-271 DQFGAIANAFE
+271 DQFGTIANAFE

-315 ASGEDLG
+315 GSGEDLG

-333 GAEVPESALVL
+333 GADVPDSALVL

-353 SSGEAFPY
+353 STSEAFPY

-368 YANTTDEPMKLPD
+368 YANTTDEPMKLPN
-381 DGTGDFLESG
+381 DGTGDFLEDG
-391 VQVELA
+391 VQVEIG
-397 KDGEALST
+397 KDGEVLST

-422 SEKAPSLT
+422 SEKAPSLK
-430 VSGISTELVDSLPE
+430 VSEITTELADCLPE

-483 ASIIHVNYSL
+483 ASILHVGYSL
-493 ANASDERKLF
+493 TNSSDERKLF

-518 TFYSAGNSAAPLMF
+518 TFYGAGNSAAALMF
-532 VGTKNDGSTC
+532 VGAKNDGSTC

-560 DCYYEVNNSLLS
+560 DCYYEVSNSLLS

-581 ANGSSNIAVRISLA
+581 ANGISNIAVRISLA

>member
-30 ELLDDNDA
+30 ELLDDNDTA
-38 VLASAALE
+38 LASAALE
-46 PAASARKQRFMGLGR
+46 PARKQRFMGIGR

-89 SAADV
+89 GAADV
-94 GALEMTNLDFTV
+94 GALETANLDFTV

-225 KTYQVQMSKRL
+225 KTYQVQTSKRL

-259 VGDSDAS
+259 VGDSDTS

-310 ADWND
+310 ADWNE

-353 SSGEAFPY
+353 STGEAFPY

-368 YANTTDEPMKLPD
+368 YANTTDEPMKLPN
-381 DGTGDFLESG
+381 DGTGDFLEDG
-391 VQVELA
+391 VQVEIG
-397 KDGEALST
+397 KDGEVLST

-422 SEKAPSLT
+422 SEKAPSLK
-430 VSGISTELVDSLPE
+430 VSEITTELVDCLPE
-444 STPVEKTEI
+444 NTPVEKTEI

-483 ASIIHVNYSL
+483 ASILHVGYSL
-493 ANASDERKLF
+493 TNSSDERKLF

-532 VGTKNDGSTC
+532 VGAKNDGSTC

-555 ESMKV
+555 ESMKI
-560 DCYYEVNNSLLS
+560 DCYYEVSNSLLS

-581 ANGSSNIAVRISLA
+581 ANDIPNIAVRISLA

>member
-10 LYLASQEDVHAPE
+10 LYLASQKDVHAPE

-30 ELLDDNDA
+30 ELLDDNDTA
-38 VLASAALE
+38 LASAALE
-46 PAASARKQRFMGLGR
+46 PARKQRLMGFGR
-61 KPFYGIAACLALAA
+61 KPLYGIAACLALAA

-89 SAADV
+89 GAADV
-94 GALEMTNLDFTV
+94 GALETANLDFTV

-133 SQSSPEWDDNGTY
+133 SQSSPGWDDNGTY
-146 TGCLFKVEA
+146 TGCLFKIEA

-181 SNSELLYEASTWK
+181 SDSELLYEASTWK

-259 VGDSDAS
+259 VGDSGAS
-266 DDSMR
+266 DDSKC

-287 VTVTFEDGH
+287 VTVAFEDGR
-296 TSTQVINLHAGNFL
+296 TSTQVIELHAGNFL

-315 ASGEDLG
+315 DGGEDLG

-333 GAEVPESALVL
+333 GANVPESALVL

-353 SSGEAFPY
+353 STSEAFPY

-368 YANTTDEPMKLPD
+368 YANTTDEPMKLPN
-381 DGTGDFLESG
+381 DGTGDFLENG
-391 VQVELA
+391 VQVEIG
-397 KDGEALST
+397 KDGEVLST

-411 DESSETMLDSK
+411 DESSETMLDSR
-422 SEKAPSLT
+422 SEQTPSLA
-430 VSGISTELVDSLPE
+430 VDGISTELVDCLPE

-483 ASIIHVNYSL
+483 ASILHVGYSL
-493 ANASDERKLF
+493 TNSSDERKLF
-503 RVPYMQGLG
+503 RVPSMQSLG

-518 TFYSAGNSAAPLMF
+518 SFHCAGNSAAPLMF

-560 DCYYEVNNSLLS
+560 DCYYEVSNSLLS

-581 ANGSSNIAVRISLA
+581 ANDIPNIAVRISLA

>member
-10 LYLASQEDVHAPE
+10 LYLASQKDVHAPE

-30 ELLDDNDA
+30 ELLDDNDTA
-38 VLASAALE
+38 LASAAFE
-46 PAASARKQRFMGLGR
+46 PARKQRFMGIGR

-75 LGFGAVQAMMHTNE
+75 LGFGAMQAMMHTNE
-89 SAADV
+89 GAADV
-94 GALEMTNLDFTV
+94 GALETANLDFTV

-120 DNGMIVFGHTSDL
+120 DNGMIVFGHTSDV
-133 SQSSPEWDDNGTY
+133 SQNSPEWDDNGTY

-181 SNSELLYEASTWK
+181 SDSELLYEASTWK

-206 YDKVAVG
+206 YDEVAVG

-287 VTVTFEDGH
+287 VTVTFEDGR

-322 ALAIQPTLLED
+322 TLAIQPTLLED

-353 SSGEAFPY
+353 STGAAFPY
-361 ANEPINE
+361 TNEPINE
-368 YANTTDEPMKLPD
+368 YANTTDEPMKLPN
-381 DGTGDFLESG
+381 DGTGDFLENG
-391 VQVELA
+391 VPVELA
-397 KDGEALST
+397 KDGEVLST

-422 SEKAPSLT
+422 NEQTPSLT
-430 VSGISTELVDSLPE
+430 VNGISTELVDFLPE

-468 RCGFTIDSDWKASDG
+468 RCGFTIGSDWKASDG
-483 ASIIHVNYSL
+483 ASILHVGYSL
-493 ANASDERKLF
+493 TNCSDERKLF
-503 RVPYMQGLG
+503 RVPYMQCLG
-512 RIDGSA
+512 RIDGGA

-532 VGTKNDGSTC
+532 VGAKNDGSTC

-560 DCYYEVNNSLLS
+560 DCYYEVSNSLLS

-581 ANGSSNIAVRISLA
+581 ANDIPNIAVRISLA

>member
-1 MNDDNDLRA
+1 MNDDNDLCA
-10 LYLASQEDVHAPE
+10 LYFASQKDVHAPE

-30 ELLDDNDA
+30 ELLDGNDA
-38 VLASAALE
+38 ALASAALE

-89 SAADV
+89 GAADV
-94 GALEMTNLDFTV
+94 GALETANLDFTV

-120 DNGMIVFGHTSDL
+120 DNGMVVFGHTSDL

-259 VGDSDAS
+259 VGDSDTS

-333 GAEVPESALVL
+333 GAEVPDSALVL

-353 SSGEAFPY
+353 STGEAFPY

-368 YANTTDEPMKLPD
+368 YANTTDEPMKLPN
-381 DGTGDFLESG
+381 DGTGDFLENG
-391 VQVELA
+391 VQVEIG
-397 KDGEALST
+397 KDGEVLST
-405 YASAAT
+405 YASAAA

-422 SEKAPSLT
+422 REQTPSLT
-430 VSGISTELVDSLPE
+430 VNGISTELVDSLPE
-444 STPVEKTEI
+444 DTPVEKTEI

-483 ASIIHVNYSL
+483 ASILHVGYSL
-493 ANASDERKLF
+493 TNSSDERKLF

-532 VGTKNDGSTC
+532 VGAKNDGSTC

-555 ESMKV
+555 ESMKI
-560 DCYYEVNNSLLS
+560 DCYYEVSNSLLN